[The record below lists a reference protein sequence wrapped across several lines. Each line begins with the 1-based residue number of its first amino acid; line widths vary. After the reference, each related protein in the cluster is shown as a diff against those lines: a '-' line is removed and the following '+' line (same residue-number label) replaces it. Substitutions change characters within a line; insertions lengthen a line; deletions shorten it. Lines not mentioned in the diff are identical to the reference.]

1 MGKQLK
7 KLLQNVNSV
16 VGPPP
21 EKIVWYYKRW
31 QNLYTEIKRTVDNI
45 EFVEGISNLDEVS
58 KNGSLC
64 IFDDLMK
71 DATKIEICE
80 MYLEGSH
87 HRNISVI
94 CLLQNLYNKGKEN
107 RNMALN
113 T

>member
-1 MGKQLK
+1 MMVAGPTSCGKTTWIK
-7 KLLQNVNSV
+7 KLLQNVNTAV
-16 VGPPP
+16 VPPP

-71 DATKIEICE
+71 DATKK
-80 MYLEGSH
+80 
-87 HRNISVI
+87 R
-94 CLLQNLYNKGKEN
+94 
-107 RNMALN
+107 
-113 T
+113 